1 MIPQAK
7 LERVLDRFNAIE
19 AQLAS
24 GHSSDF
30 VKLSKEHAQLAPV
43 VRAIRAYKD
52 TRLSLEGNESLLPDT
67 ATDCELNSLANE
79 EAQSLRARLGARER
93 DVQLL
98 LLPKDSAD
106 NSSAIVEIRAGTGG
120 EEASLFAGDLLKMY
134 TRYGQLQGW
143 KTDLLSLSESDL
155 GGVKEAVL
163 GIEGRGSLREAQ
175 V

>member
-7 LERVLDRFNAIE
+7 LERVLDRYNAIE

-24 GHSSDF
+24 VHSADF
-30 VKLSKEHAQLAPV
+30 VKLSKEHSQLSPIV
-43 VRAIRAYKD
+43 NAIRAYND
-52 TRLSLEGNESLLPDT
+52 TRIALEGNETLL
-67 ATDCELNSLANE
+67 TDPASDAELKALANE
-79 EAQSLRARLGARER
+79 EAETLRKRFNALER

-106 NSSAIVEIRAGTGG
+106 NSSAILEIRAGTGG

-143 KTDLLSLSESDL
+143 KTELLSLSESDL
-155 GGVKEAVL
+155 GGV
-163 GIEGRGSLREAQ
+163 
-175 V
+175 